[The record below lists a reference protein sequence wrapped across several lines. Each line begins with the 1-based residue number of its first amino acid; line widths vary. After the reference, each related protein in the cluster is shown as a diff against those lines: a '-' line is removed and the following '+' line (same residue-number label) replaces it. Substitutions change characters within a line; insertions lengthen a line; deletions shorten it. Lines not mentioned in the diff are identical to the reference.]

1 MDRKGKLGV
10 ALSII
15 ALIAWQIYYSQELNR
30 TKLAQQQIAEAA
42 ATSTPNPAQST
53 PVSPDGTPAG
63 VTTPAAPAASSAAT
77 SAATPTPPLSEPK
90 QTLKLESE
98 GAEWVF
104 STRGAGIERVTLKG
118 HRTESDKQVSL
129 NEFGNTPIGA
139 LTEAY
144 ENPVLETFAMEAG
157 SDNKSVIFRRTD
169 PRQISIVKSFTLQ
182 SPEEATKQK
191 WPETHIANLE
201 VRITNQSSSPVTI
214 PAYSVRAGSGA
225 PLHLKDLPIYTG
237 FNRMIGSNSKFLD
250 TTWFDGGGF
259 LGFGK
264 TPRPVYSETGGI
276 SWIGVT
282 NQYYAT
288 ILSCVGSTGSEALA
302 SRIVVAPADWSAT
315 GRAAD
320 GQIPYAVEG
329 AMRLTSQSLEPG
341 KEIIHK
347 FAIYAGPRE
356 FSRLQALGGGQEDM
370 LDFGMFSIVSRV
382 LLASMNGLKGMLGSY
397 AAAIILLTIVI
408 KLLMWPLQTKS
419 TNSMKRMQELQPKM
433 TALKEKYADDPAKMN
448 QELLVLYK
456 KHGVNPMS
464 GCLPMLIQIPIF
476 FGFYNMLGKAV
487 ELRNS
492 PFLWVH
498 DLSQP
503 DTVAHLAS
511 YPVNVLPLVM
521 AITMLWQ
528 MQLTPKTGDPVQQRM
543 FMFMP
548 LIFIV
553 FCYNFASALSLYW
566 TVQNIFTIV
575 QLTITNRNKAS
586 SLQKAAAVVKK
597 N

>member
-10 ALSII
+10 ALSLI
-15 ALIAWQIYYSQELNR
+15 ALIAWQIYYSNELNR
-30 TKLAQQQIAEAA
+30 AKLAQEQLAA
-42 ATSTPNPAQST
+42 AAAAAAPPETKSTAAQPTATPPASAPADST
-53 PVSPDGTPAG
+53 
-63 VTTPAAPAASSAAT
+63 AAPAAAGNAASAST
-77 SAATPTPPLSEPK
+77 SEPK
-90 QTLKLESE
+90 QTVKLDSA
-98 GAEWVF
+98 GAEWIF
-104 STRGAGIERVTLKG
+104 TNRGGGIERVTLKG
-118 HRTESDKQVSL
+118 HTTESDRAVSL
-129 NEFGNTPIGA
+129 NEFGNIPIGA

-144 ENPVLETFAMEAG
+144 ESPILENFLMEAG
-157 SDNKSVIFRRTD
+157 ADSKSVVFRRTD
-169 PRQISIVKSFTLQ
+169 PRQITIIKSFTLQ
-182 SPEEATKQK
+182 ALQEGAKQK
-191 WPETHIANLE
+191 ADPYIANLE
-201 VRITNQSSSPVTI
+201 IKIINQSGSPVTV

-237 FNRMIGSNSKFLD
+237 VNRMIGTNGKFLD

-264 TPRPVYSETGGI
+264 TPRPVYSETGAI

-288 ILSCVGSTGSEALA
+288 ILSCIGSAGSEALA
-302 SRIVVAPADWSAT
+302 SRIVVAPADWTAT
-315 GRAAD
+315 GRAAE

-329 AMRLTSQSLEPG
+329 AMRLASQSLEPG
-341 KEIIHK
+341 KEIVHK

-356 FSRLQALGGGQEDM
+356 FSRLQALGGGQEEM
-370 LDFGMFSIVSRV
+370 LDFGMFSIVSRI
-382 LLASMNGLKGMLGSY
+382 LLSSMNGLKGMLGSY
-397 AAAIILLTIVI
+397 AAAIVLLTIFI

-433 TALKEKYADDPAKMN
+433 AALKEKYADDPAKMN

-503 DTVAHLAS
+503 DTVAHLAG

-521 AITMLWQ
+521 AVTMLWQ

-575 QLTITNRNKAS
+575 QLTITNRQKAA
-586 SLQKAAAVVKK
+586 SLQKTGTLVKK
-597 N
+597 T

>member
-10 ALSII
+10 ALSLI
-15 ALIAWQIYYSQELNR
+15 ALIAWQIYYSNELNR
-30 TKLAQQQIAEAA
+30 AKLAQEQLAA
-42 ATSTPNPAQST
+42 AAAAAAPQETKSTAAQPTATPPASAPADST
-53 PVSPDGTPAG
+53 
-63 VTTPAAPAASSAAT
+63 AAPAAAGNAASAST
-77 SAATPTPPLSEPK
+77 SEPK
-90 QTLKLESE
+90 QTVKLDSA
-98 GAEWVF
+98 GAEWIF
-104 STRGAGIERVTLKG
+104 TNRGGGIERVTLKG
-118 HRTESDKQVSL
+118 HTTESDRAVSL
-129 NEFGNTPIGA
+129 NEFGNIPIGA

-144 ENPVLETFAMEAG
+144 ESPILENFTMEAG
-157 SDNKSVIFRRTD
+157 ADSKSVVFRRTD
-169 PRQISIVKSFTLQ
+169 PRQITIIKSFTLQ
-182 SPEEATKQK
+182 ALQEGAKQK
-191 WPETHIANLE
+191 ADPYIANLE
-201 VRITNQSSSPVTI
+201 IKIINQSGSPVTV

-237 FNRMIGSNSKFLD
+237 VNRMIGTNGKFLD

-264 TPRPVYSETGGI
+264 TPRPVYSETGAI

-288 ILSCVGSTGSEALA
+288 ILSCIGSAGSEALA
-302 SRIVVAPADWSAT
+302 SRIVVAPADWTAT
-315 GRAAD
+315 GRAAE

-329 AMRLTSQSLEPG
+329 AMRLASQSLEPG
-341 KEIIHK
+341 KEIVHK

-356 FSRLQALGGGQEDM
+356 FSRLQALGGGQEEM
-370 LDFGMFSIVSRV
+370 LDFGMFSIVSRI
-382 LLASMNGLKGMLGSY
+382 LLSSMNGLKGMLGSY
-397 AAAIILLTIVI
+397 AAAIVLLTIFI

-433 TALKEKYADDPAKMN
+433 AALKEKYADDPAKMN

-503 DTVAHLAS
+503 DTVAHLAG

-521 AITMLWQ
+521 AVTMLWQ

-575 QLTITNRNKAS
+575 QLTITNRQKAA
-586 SLQKAAAVVKK
+586 SLQKTGTLVKK
-597 N
+597 T

>member
-1 MDRKGKLGV
+1 MDKKGKLGV
-10 ALSII
+10 ALSLI
-15 ALIAWQIYYSQELNR
+15 ALIAWQIYYSNELNR
-30 TKLAQQQIAEAA
+30 TKLAQEQLAA
-42 ATSTPNPAQST
+42 AAAAAAAAETKPAAAPPAAT
-53 PVSPDGTPAG
+53 TPATPPADST
-63 VTTPAAPAASSAAT
+63 TTPAAAGNASANES
-77 SAATPTPPLSEPK
+77 K
-90 QTLKLESE
+90 QTLKLESA
-98 GAEWVF
+98 GAEWIF
-104 STRGAGIERVTLKG
+104 TNRGGGIEQVTLKG
-118 HRTESDKQVSL
+118 HTTESDRAVSL
-129 NEFGNTPIGA
+129 NEFGNIPIGA

-144 ENPVLETFAMEAG
+144 ESPILENFTMEAG
-157 SDNKSVIFRRTD
+157 TDSKSVVFRRTD
-169 PRQISIVKSFTLQ
+169 PRQITIIKSFNLQ
-182 SPEEATKQK
+182 APQEGAKQK
-191 WPETHIANLE
+191 ADPYIANLE
-201 VRITNQSSSPVTI
+201 IKIINQSSSPVTV

-237 FNRMIGSNSKFLD
+237 VNRMIGTNGKFLD

-264 TPRPVYSETGGI
+264 TPRPVYSENGAI

-288 ILSCVGSTGSEALA
+288 ILSCIGSAGSEALA
-302 SRIVVAPADWSAT
+302 SRIVVAPADWTAT

-320 GQIPYAVEG
+320 GQIPYAVDG
-329 AMRLTSQSLEPG
+329 AMRLASQSLEPG
-341 KEIIHK
+341 KEIVHK
-347 FAIYAGPRE
+347 FAIYSGPRE
-356 FSRLQALGGGQEDM
+356 FSRLQALGGGQEEM

-382 LLASMNGLKGMLGSY
+382 LLSSMNGLKGMLGSY
-397 AAAIILLTIVI
+397 AAAIVLLTIFI

-433 TALKEKYADDPAKMN
+433 AALKEKYADDPARMN

-503 DTVAHLAS
+503 DTVAHLAG

-521 AITMLWQ
+521 AVTMLWQ

-575 QLTITNRNKAS
+575 QLTITNRQKAA
-586 SLQKAAAVVKK
+586 SLQKTGTLVKK
-597 N
+597 T

>member
-10 ALSII
+10 ALSLI
-15 ALIAWQIYYSQELNR
+15 ALIAWQIYYSNELNR
-30 TKLAQQQIAEAA
+30 TKLAQEQIAAA
-42 ATSTPNPAQST
+42 AAAAAPPETK
-53 PVSPDGTPAG
+53 PAG
-63 VTTPAAPAASSAAT
+63 AQPTAAPTATTPADSTAAQAAAGNAASAST
-77 SAATPTPPLSEPK
+77 SEPK
-90 QTLKLESE
+90 QTLKLDSG
-98 GAEWVF
+98 GAEWTF
-104 STRGAGIERVTLKG
+104 TNHGGGIERVTLKG
-118 HRTESDKQVSL
+118 HTTESDRAVSL
-129 NEFGNTPIGA
+129 NEFGNIPIGA

-144 ENPVLETFAMEAG
+144 ESPILENFTMEAG
-157 SDNKSVIFRRTD
+157 ADSKSVVFRRTD
-169 PRQISIVKSFTLQ
+169 PRQITIIKSFSLQ
-182 SPEEATKQK
+182 APQEGAKQK
-191 WPETHIANLE
+191 ADPYIANLE
-201 VRITNQSSSPVTI
+201 IKIINQSSSPVTV

-237 FNRMIGSNSKFLD
+237 VNRMIGTNGKFLD

-264 TPRPVYSETGGI
+264 TPRPVYSESGAI

-288 ILSCVGSTGSEALA
+288 ILSCIGSAGSEALA
-302 SRIVVAPADWSAT
+302 SRIVVAPADWTAT
-315 GRAAD
+315 GRAAE

-329 AMRLTSQSLEPG
+329 AMRLASQSLEPG
-341 KEIIHK
+341 KEIVHK
-347 FAIYAGPRE
+347 FAIYSGPRE
-356 FSRLQALGGGQEDM
+356 FSRLQALGGGQEEM

-382 LLASMNGLKGMLGSY
+382 LLSSMNGLKGMLGSY
-397 AAAIILLTIVI
+397 AAAIVLLTIFI

-433 TALKEKYADDPAKMN
+433 AALKEKYADDPARMN

-503 DTVAHLAS
+503 DTVAHLAG

-521 AITMLWQ
+521 AVTMLWQ

-575 QLTITNRNKAS
+575 QLTITNRQKAA
-586 SLQKAAAVVKK
+586 SLQKTGTLVKK
-597 N
+597 T

>member
-157 SDNKSVIFRRTD
+157 SDNKSVVFRRTD

-237 FNRMIGSNSKFLD
+237 FNRMIGTNSKFLD

-370 LDFGMFSIVSRV
+370 LDFGMFSIVSRI

>member
-10 ALSII
+10 ALSLI
-15 ALIAWQIYYSQELNR
+15 ALIAWQIYYSNELNR
-30 TKLAQQQIAEAA
+30 TKLAQDQLAA
-42 ATSTPNPAQST
+42 A
-53 PVSPDGTPAG
+53 
-63 VTTPAAPAASSAAT
+63 AAPAAAAET
-77 SAATPTPPLSEPK
+77 RPAAAQPAATPPAAPPADPATAQSAPGNTTSASTSEPK
-90 QTLKLESE
+90 QTLRLESE
-98 GAEWVF
+98 GAEWIF
-104 STRGAGIERVTLKG
+104 TNRGGGIERVTLKG
-118 HRTESDKQVSL
+118 HTTESDRAVSL
-129 NEFGNTPIGA
+129 NEFGNIPIGA

-144 ENPVLETFAMEAG
+144 ESPILENFIMEPG
-157 SDNKSVIFRRTD
+157 TDSKSVVFRRTD
-169 PRQISIVKSFTLQ
+169 PRQITIIKSFSLRAPQ
-182 SPEEATKQK
+182 EEGKQK
-191 WPETHIANLE
+191 ADPYIANLE
-201 VRITNQSSSPVTI
+201 IKIINQSSSPVTV

-237 FNRMIGSNSKFLD
+237 VNRMIGTNGKFLD

-264 TPRPVYSETGGI
+264 TPRPVYSEAGAI

-288 ILSCVGSTGSEALA
+288 ILSCIGSAGSEALA
-302 SRIVVAPADWSAT
+302 SRIVVAPADWTAT
-315 GRAAD
+315 GRAAE

-329 AMRLTSQSLEPG
+329 AMRLASQSLEPG
-341 KEIIHK
+341 KEIVQK

-356 FSRLQALGGGQEDM
+356 FSRLQALGGGQEEM

-382 LLASMNGLKGMLGSY
+382 LLSSMNGLKGMLGSY
-397 AAAIILLTIVI
+397 AAAIVLLTIFI

-433 TALKEKYADDPAKMN
+433 AALKEKYADDPAKMN

-503 DTVAHLAS
+503 DTVAHLAG

-521 AITMLWQ
+521 AVTMLWQ

-575 QLTITNRNKAS
+575 QLTITNR
-586 SLQKAAAVVKK
+586 QKAAIVQKTGTLVKK
-597 N
+597 T

>member
-10 ALSII
+10 ALSLI
-15 ALIAWQIYYSQELNR
+15 ALIAWQIYYSNELNR
-30 TKLAQQQIAEAA
+30 TKLAQEQIAAA
-42 ATSTPNPAQST
+42 AAAAAPPETKPAGAQPT
-53 PVSPDGTPAG
+53 AAPTATTPADS
-63 VTTPAAPAASSAAT
+63 TAAPAAAGNAASAST
-77 SAATPTPPLSEPK
+77 SEPK
-90 QTLKLESE
+90 QTLKLDSA
-98 GAEWVF
+98 GAEW
-104 STRGAGIERVTLKG
+104 TLTNHGGGIERVTLKG
-118 HRTESDKQVSL
+118 HTTESDRAVSL
-129 NEFGNTPIGA
+129 NEFGNIPIGA

-144 ENPVLETFAMEAG
+144 ESPILENFTMEAG
-157 SDNKSVIFRRTD
+157 ADSKSVVFRRTD
-169 PRQISIVKSFTLQ
+169 PRQITIIKSFSLQ
-182 SPEEATKQK
+182 APQEGAKQK
-191 WPETHIANLE
+191 ADPYIANLE
-201 VRITNQSSSPVTI
+201 IRIINQSSSPVTV

-237 FNRMIGSNSKFLD
+237 VNRMIGTNGKFLD

-264 TPRPVYSETGGI
+264 TPRPVYSESGAI

-288 ILSCVGSTGSEALA
+288 ILSCIGSAGSEAIA
-302 SRIVVAPADWSAT
+302 SRIVVAPADWTAT
-315 GRAAD
+315 GRAAE

-329 AMRLTSQSLEPG
+329 AMRLASQSLEPG
-341 KEIIHK
+341 KEIVHK
-347 FAIYAGPRE
+347 FAIYSGPRE
-356 FSRLQALGGGQEDM
+356 FSRLQALGGGQEEM

-382 LLASMNGLKGMLGSY
+382 LLSSMNGLKGMLGSY
-397 AAAIILLTIVI
+397 AAAIVLLTIFI

-433 TALKEKYADDPAKMN
+433 AALKEKYADDPARMN

-503 DTVAHLAS
+503 DTVAHLAG

-521 AITMLWQ
+521 AVTMLWQ

-575 QLTITNRNKAS
+575 QLTITNRQKAA
-586 SLQKAAAVVKK
+586 SLQKTGTLVKK
-597 N
+597 T